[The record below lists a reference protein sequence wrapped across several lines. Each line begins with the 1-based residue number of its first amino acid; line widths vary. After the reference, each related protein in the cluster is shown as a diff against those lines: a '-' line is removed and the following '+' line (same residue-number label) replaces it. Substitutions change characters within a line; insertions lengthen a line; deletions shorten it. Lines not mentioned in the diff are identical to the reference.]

1 MGPTCS
7 GYLFS
12 NKELSTHACNHEG
25 YIGKVSN
32 HVSHNNCIGVVLVAI
47 WFSFPVYFFSFSASV
62 KDSKILVR
70 CGNATM
76 TPAPPVTRR
85 PPTTPTLQPNTTT
98 ETKDAKEREPTT
110 LPPSTDADE
119 DKPSIADDKGCPTDK
134 NDNNIFTGDEKVIG
148 RNNYGFSDSPYPQET
163 LNKPVKHGGNGGV
176 LRPTVPPNLPFAN
189 IERQDD
195 TVTPFDSDILNEK
208 SDESQ
213 HDPEKPERN
222 HNLDA
227 IEEIEDKNENFIPIT
242 PLPSTETGFTDAPSF
257 SLPSK
262 NGKDDTGNTLN
273 NDMDRDQDENV
284 HVSLDN
290 IPLPKEYFPAND
302 IKEEI
307 TKQTTTTTQE
317 TPVSVTETLL
327 DNRKNNAERNDTD
340 QAGSVNNPSMDVI
353 HSTEFE
359 EKHDENDDI
368 MSKPHPQHR
377 NSPHEGDTDS
387 RNGNNSTTTVDI
399 VTPTEFNNRINIPR
413 SDHEDVHHESSGNHP
428 IYPPV
433 HAINDQISYPYPVD
447 EETSTHFSIDDYD
460 DYEDGHQQVT
470 DLNSSDNDQV
480 PIFINNVSE
489 ESGTSNDVVSDS
501 ETGNDFHDMTK
512 IHSVHEVKNKVNSN
526 GHPVDLNVP
535 GVTGGNFT
543 FNSTTSENT
552 TGMY

>member
-1 MGPTCS
+1 M
-7 GYLFS
+7 
-12 NKELSTHACNHEG
+12 
-25 YIGKVSN
+25 
-32 HVSHNNCIGVVLVAI
+32 VLVAI
-47 WFSFPVYFFSFSASV
+47 RLSFSVYFLFFSASV

-76 TPAPPVTRR
+76 TPAPPVTRK
-85 PPTTPTLQPNTTT
+85 PPATPTLQPNTST
-98 ETKDAKEREPTT
+98 EIKDAKEREPTT

-119 DKPSIADDKGCPTDK
+119 DKPSIAYDKGSPTVE
-134 NDNNIFTGDEKVIG
+134 NDNNIFTGDEQVIG
-148 RNNYGFSDSPYPQET
+148 KSNYGFSDSPYPQET
-163 LNKPVKHGGNGGV
+163 LDKPVKHGGNDGV

-189 IERQDD
+189 IERPNDR
-195 TVTPFDSDILNEK
+195 VTPFDSDILNEK
-208 SDESQ
+208 SDENQ
-213 HDPEKPERN
+213 HDPDKPERN
-222 HNLDA
+222 HHLDA
-227 IEEIEDKNENFIPIT
+227 IEEIENKNENFVPIT
-242 PLPSTETGFTDAPSF
+242 PSPSSETGFTDAPLF
-257 SLPSK
+257 PLPSK
-262 NGKDDTGNTLN
+262 NGKGDTDNTLN
-273 NDMDRDQDENV
+273 NDMDRDQDDNV

-302 IKEEI
+302 IMEDIIEH
-307 TKQTTTTTQE
+307 TTRTTQQ
-317 TPVSVTETLL
+317 TPVSVIETLL
-327 DNRKNNAERNDTD
+327 DNSKNNAERNDTD
-340 QAGSVNNPSMDVI
+340 QTGSVNNPSMDVI

-368 MSKPHPQHR
+368 MSKPHSEHKS
-377 NSPHEGDTDS
+377 SPHEGDTDS
-387 RNGNNSTTTVDI
+387 RNENNSTTIVDI
-399 VTPTEFNNRINIPR
+399 VSPTEFNDRTNIPR

-447 EETSTHFSIDDYD
+447 EETSTHFSIDYYE

-470 DLNSSDNDQV
+470 DLKSSNNDQV

-489 ESGTSNDVVSDS
+489 ESDTSNDVVSDP

-526 GHPVDLNVP
+526 GHPVDLNVH

-552 TGMY
+552 TGTY